1 MGREGVAADLGDVHD
16 VALGAAG
23 SQIRVAMFGH
33 PVAALL
39 PDGSRGVVAHGTI
52 LHVTEETAPAITG
65 IHHFSVTVCDI
76 EASAAWYQRLFRAV
90 RVPMTFPHY
99 EREDTGYG
107 VLLLEPRSGLAI
119 GLHTNTGNDGAQF
132 DEAKTGLDHV
142 GFNVSGRDELDAWT
156 AWLDELG
163 IEHSGVRTGDEP
175 FPFGTVVFRDPDNI
189 QLELFAV
196 L

>member
-1 MGREGVAADLGDVHD
+1 MAADLGDVHD
-16 VALGAAG
+16 VALRATRL
-23 SQIRVAMFGH
+23 QVDVAVFGH

-39 PDGSRGVVAHGTI
+39 SDGRRRVIAHGTI
-52 LHVTEETAPAITG
+52 LHVTEGTAPAITG

-76 EASAAWYQRLFRAV
+76 ETSAAWYQRVFRAQ

-107 VLLLEPRSGLAI
+107 VLLLEPGSGLAI

-132 DEAKTGLDHV
+132 DEARTGLDHV
-142 GFNVSGRDELDAWT
+142 GFNVDGREELERWAAWLGELD
-156 AWLDELG
+156 
-163 IEHSGVRTGDEP
+163 IEHSGIRTGDEP
-175 FPFGTVVFRDPDNI
+175 FPYATLVFRDPDNI

-196 L
+196 V